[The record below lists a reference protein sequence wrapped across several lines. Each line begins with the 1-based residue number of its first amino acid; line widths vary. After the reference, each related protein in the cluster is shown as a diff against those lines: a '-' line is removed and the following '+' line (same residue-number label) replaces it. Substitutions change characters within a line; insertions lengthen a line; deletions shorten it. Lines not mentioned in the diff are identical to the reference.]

1 MTCDLTTQLVTTNAF
16 RSLHTSC
23 TNLRAWR
30 QTQNIATTQSA
41 GTAVRNYI
49 NYKTQPNYVKNVE
62 VVANITT
69 DCTWTVFFSWQQ
81 LQIIILRR
89 ICCPNRPLEG
99 FSASLSPTPPP
110 PLLPGSEQNFCFLF
124 LFFFWKTYCSGTNQ
138 TRFKDKNRNR
148 KKHYRLQLASYSF
161 CIFMVFFP
169 SAINILEVI

>member
-1 MTCDLTTQLVTTNAF
+1 MTKNVF
-16 RSLHTSC
+16 RSLHTNC

-30 QTQNIATTQSA
+30 RTQNIATTQSA

-49 NYKTQPNYVKNVE
+49 NYKTQPNYVKYVE
-62 VVANITT
+62 VVVNITT

-99 FSASLSPTPPP
+99 FSAFLSPTPPP

-124 LFFFWKTYCSGTNQ
+124 LFFSEKRIVLGPIKQGLRTKTEIVKSTTGYNL
-138 TRFKDKNRNR
+138 
-148 KKHYRLQLASYSF
+148 RLTHFVYSWF
-161 CIFMVFFP
+161 SFP
-169 SAINILEVI
+169 AQ